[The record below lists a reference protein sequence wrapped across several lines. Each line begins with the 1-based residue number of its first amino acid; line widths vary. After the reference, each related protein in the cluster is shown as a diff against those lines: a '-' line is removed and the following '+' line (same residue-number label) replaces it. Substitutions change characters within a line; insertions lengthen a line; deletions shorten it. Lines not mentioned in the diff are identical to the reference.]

1 MNQESD
7 KKPSDAIKSSEDFD
21 KEMEEFFTMRAMERS
36 QTIHFDGEN
45 SSSLSDSGGNTYKI
59 EKKWDA
65 KESAMTSGCCMTG
78 CHNCPWGYKLPSED
92 Q

>member
-1 MNQESD
+1 MSEDSN
-7 KKPSDAIKSSEDFD
+7 KKPADAIKSSDDFD
-21 KEMEEFFTMRAMERS
+21 KEMEEFFTMRAIERS
-36 QTIHFDGEN
+36 QTVFVTSET
-45 SSSLSDSGGNTYKI
+45 SDSDDETYKI

-65 KESAMTSGCCMTG
+65 KESAMASGCCMTG

>member
-1 MNQESD
+1 MNEYSS
-7 KKPSDAIKSSEDFD
+7 KSEGNPEKYSAIKSSEDFD
-21 KEMEEFFTMRAMERS
+21 KEMEEFFTMREAERS
-36 QTIHFDGEN
+36 SGE
-45 SSSLSDSGGNTYKI
+45 NTYKI

-65 KESAMTSGCCMTG
+65 KESAMASGCCMTG

>member
-1 MNQESD
+1 MSD
-7 KKPSDAIKSSEDFD
+7 KAEENSKQEEENPAIKSSDDFD

-36 QTIHFDGEN
+36 QTIPTEDGA
-45 SSSLSDSGGNTYKI
+45 SSSGDTYQI

-65 KESAMTSGCCMTG
+65 KESAMSGCCMTG
-78 CHNCPWGYKLPSED
+78 CHNCPWGYKLPSEN